1 MGRRGDNEGATPGL
15 SGERGHVY
23 RGGFGKAQSGSE
35 KGLLTQATQA
45 ETLERPMQRADAL
58 FLLSFQLQH
67 DIMGVRIELTLG
79 QPHVW
84 PGGDPA
90 YRPSWPPGSTL
101 RPTVLEFQPERGDR
115 RESLTKS
122 WKSPREKAS
131 VSPKMES
138 CPLPIPS
145 QTEETVEVAVPKLPQ
160 PQNHC

>member
-1 MGRRGDNEGATPGL
+1 MSIGLDLGRPSL
-15 SGERGHVY
+15 
-23 RGGFGKAQSGSE
+23 GSE
-35 KGLLTQATQA
+35 KGLLTQTTQP
-45 ETLERPMQRADAL
+45 ETLERPTQRADAL
-58 FLLSFQLQH
+58 FLSSFQLQR

-79 QPHVW
+79 QHHVW

-115 RESLTKS
+115 RESLTES
-122 WKSPREKAS
+122 RKSPREKAS

-138 CPLPIPS
+138 CLLPIPS
-145 QTEETVEVAVPKLPQ
+145 QAEETVEVAVAKLPQ